1 MRGLVVGLVALVLV
15 SGCAALRKTEDL
27 PSPSPEDSVGGPEGE
42 EDPGGSEDPG
52 AL

>member
-1 MRGLVVGLVALVLV
+1 MRGLVVGLAVLVLV
-15 SGCAALRKTEDL
+15 SGCAGLRKTEDL
-27 PSPSPEDSVGGPEGE
+27 PSPLPEDTIGGPEGE